1 MNTSRLEWVAGGLA
15 LLLAVAVGGCRES
28 SQRVRGLGNWL
39 GGKPE
44 SIHQYY
50 SAKELFER
58 GRYGQAAVGFRA
70 WLADY
75 HDSQDVL
82 RPFVLYQLA
91 ECYRHTRDYER
102 AARAYKTVVEMY
114 TKSPHSDVRDLVE
127 FARLRL
133 DDIGP
138 AIKPRPGGP
147 EPAAKD

>member
-1 MNTSRLEWVAGGLA
+1 MNKTRLARIAGALA
-15 LLLAVAVGGCRES
+15 LLLAAAGGCREGA
-28 SQRVRGLGNWL
+28 QRARTLGNWL
-39 GGKPE
+39 EGKPE
-44 SIHQYY
+44 SVHQYY

-58 GRYGQAAVGFRA
+58 GRYGQAAVAFRA

-91 ECYRHTRDYER
+91 ECYRCTRDYDR
-102 AARAYKTVVEMY
+102 AARAYRKLVGMY
-114 TKSPHSDVRDLVE
+114 AKSPHSDVRDLVE

-138 AIKPRPGGP
+138 PVKPPPGGS
-147 EPAAKD
+147 EPGGKN